1 MLKQLLTGTTVLALL
16 LGSSLPG
23 FTQSQETVTTAQL
36 KQASEGDI
44 NPEELQKFANAFKLV
59 QQLEQESI
67 ETMFEIVESEGFSRE
82 RFGEILQAQ
91 QNPQAQPNV
100 EVSQEESDKFDNA
113 IDKIAK
119 NRQETI
125 VNMQQAVVA
134 EGLDVERYDQIL
146 SIVKDDEK
154 LQKQVLEMIQN

>member
-16 LGSSLPG
+16 LGISLPG
-23 FTQSQETVTTAQL
+23 FTQSQENIVTSQL
-36 KQASEGDI
+36 KQASDGDI
-44 NPEELQKFANAFKLV
+44 NPEELRKFANAFKLV

-91 QNPQAQPNV
+91 QNPEAQPNV
-100 EVSQEESDKFDNA
+100 DVSQEESDKFDNA
-113 IDKIAK
+113 IDKIAQ

-146 SIVKDDEK
+146 SIVKDDEE
-154 LQKQVLEMIQN
+154 LQKQVLEMIEK